1 MTSLG
6 LLARAVAAAGDFD
19 VADLGNGHYAHGR
32 RQINTKVLGQIFESF
47 LAL

>member
-1 MTSLG
+1 MARLG

-32 RQINTKVLGQIFESF
+32 RQINTKVLGQYFRKF
-47 LAL
+47 LLS